1 MWSMGWRSRV
11 RNAGGY
17 LLAVAGTG
25 AVTLLLL
32 AFRDSVASENVV
44 LGFLIV
50 VVAAAAVGGLGPGIT
65 AAGLGFLSFDVLF
78 LRPYNTLAVDDPQ
91 DWLSLAVYLL
101 TAVLTSYLF
110 GVLERRRRQ
119 AERREAEARAL
130 SEERARARALEE
142 ADRLRTALLNSVSH
156 DLRTPLASI
165 KASVSSLLDHEVTW
179 EEAQREEFLE
189 TIDAETD
196 RLNRLVH
203 NLLGMSRIEAGALKP
218 NLVETSLIEVVG
230 PAARRVLAS
239 HRERRVEVDVPDS
252 LPLVRADPVLLE
264 QVLTNLLDNAFRHA
278 ASSPVRVAAQPLTG
292 GVALRVIDHGP
303 GIPAAERERVFEL
316 FHRLENRT
324 TEGTGMGLAISRGI
338 VRALDGDIRAEGTP
352 GGGATFVVWLPL
364 ADHVEPSVG
373 TDQESATPGAS
384 AADGGNGAGRR
395 DAPGRRG

>member
-338 VRALDGDIRAEGTP
+338 VRALDGDIRAEGTL

-364 ADHVEPSVG
+364 ADRVGPSLG
-373 TDQESATPGAS
+373 ADREAAAPGAS
-384 AADGGNGAGRR
+384 APDGGNGVGRP
-395 DAPGRRG
+395 DAPGRHG

>member
-1 MWSMGWRSRV
+1 MWSMSWRSRV
-11 RNAGGY
+11 RGAAGY
-17 LLAVAGTG
+17 LLAMAGTG

-32 AFRDSVASENVV
+32 AFREDVAPENVV

-50 VVAAAAVGGLGPGIT
+50 VVASAALGGLGPGVT

-78 LRPYNTLAVDDPQ
+78 LRPYNTLVVDDPQ

-101 TAVLTSYLF
+101 TAVFTSYLF

-119 AERREAEARAL
+119 AEQREAAARAL
-130 SEERARARALEE
+130 SEERAKARALEE

-179 EEAQREEFLE
+179 GEAQREEFLE

-230 PAARRVLAS
+230 PAVRRLRAV
-239 HRERRVEVDVPDS
+239 HREAPVEVEVPDE

-264 QVLTNLLDNAFRHA
+264 QVVTNLLDNAFRHA
-278 ASSPVRVAAQPLTG
+278 PSSRVRVVGRPGAG

-316 FHRLENRT
+316 FHRLEDGT
-324 TEGTGMGLAISRGI
+324 TEGTGMGLAICRGI
-338 VRALDGDIRAEGTP
+338 VRALDGDIRALGTP
-352 GGGATFVVWLPL
+352 GGGATFVVRLPL
-364 ADHVEPSVG
+364 ADPVEPN
-373 TDQESATPGAS
+373 ATGQGA
-384 AADGGNGAGRR
+384 AGL